1 MPDSE
6 AVRTKKYFIGANT
19 SRGFIN
25 YGDDIFADL
34 RKLYVI
40 KGGPGTGKSTF
51 MKRFAVRAE
60 EKGYEVE
67 YFYCSSD
74 PASLDGVV
82 IPKLGLGIT
91 DGTPPHIFEARYPGA
106 KEEYLNLGEFWNCD
120 FLSLC
125 RGNIEELTLKKSR
138 AFSSAYKCLSVAESV
153 RNERERTLLNCYE
166 KDKAEKAISRLMKT
180 VGTGKEYSLIP
191 RQISAFS
198 MNGETEFDTYAT
210 EYERV
215 IYVRDK
221 RGVAP
226 FIFNA
231 ILKKAEEQK
240 LATYV
245 SYDCLCRVNAVSF
258 PEKGVSVITGDGER
272 VINTERFII
281 TEKLGEVRKKLRFLN
296 NLEEELK
303 DCALTELRQ
312 AKEYHFILEDIY
324 KEAMDF
330 RSLEKMEKAFISKV
344 IK

>member
-19 SRGFIN
+19 SKGFIN

-34 RKLYVI
+34 KKLYII

-51 MKRFAVRAE
+51 MKRFAAKAE
-60 EKGYEVE
+60 EKGYDVE
-67 YFYCSSD
+67 YYYCSSD
-74 PASLDGVV
+74 PSSLDGVV
-82 IPKLGLGIT
+82 IPKLRLGIT
-91 DGTPPHIFEARYPGA
+91 DGTPPHAFEARYPGA

-125 RGNIEELTLKKSR
+125 REQIEELSLKKSR
-138 AFSSAYKCLSVAESV
+138 AFSSAYKYLSVAESV
-153 RNERERTLLNCYE
+153 RNERERALYTCYE
-166 KDKAEKAISRLMKT
+166 KEKADKAISRLMKT
-180 VGTGKEYSLIP
+180 VGTGKGYSLIP

-198 MNGETEFDTYAT
+198 MNGETVFDTYNA
-210 EYERV
+210 ECERA

-221 RGVAP
+221 RSVAP
-226 FIFNA
+226 FIFGA

-240 LATYV
+240 LAAYV
-245 SYDCLCRVNAVSF
+245 SYDCLCRVNAVAF
-258 PEKGVSVITGDGER
+258 PEKGVAVLIGDGEK

-296 NLEEELK
+296 ALEEELK
-303 DCALTELRQ
+303 DCALVELCL
-312 AKEYHFILEDIY
+312 AKEHHFILEDIY

-330 RSLEKMEKAFISKV
+330 RSLEKMEKAFISRI

>member
-1 MPDSE
+1 MPNSE

-25 YGDDIFADL
+25 YGDEIFEDL

-51 MKRFAVRAE
+51 MKRFASKAE
-60 EKGYEVE
+60 EKGYNVE
-67 YFYCSSD
+67 YYYCSSD
-74 PASLDGVV
+74 PSSLDGVV
-82 IPKLGLGIT
+82 VPELRIGIA
-91 DGTPPHIFEARYPGA
+91 DGTPPHILEARYPGA
-106 KEEYLNLGEFWNCD
+106 KEEYLNLGEFWNCE

-125 RGNIEELTLKKSR
+125 REQIEELTFKKSR
-138 AFSSAYKCLSVAESV
+138 AFSSAYRYLSVAESV
-153 RNERERTLLNCYE
+153 RNERERALLHCYE
-166 KDKAEKAISRLMKT
+166 KDKAEKAVSRIMKA
-180 VGTGKEYSLIP
+180 VGTGKGYSLLN

-198 MNGETEFDTYAT
+198 MDGESSHDTYNT
-210 EYERV
+210 DRV

-226 FIFNA
+226 FIFDA
-231 ILKKAEEQK
+231 VLKKAEDQR
-240 LATYV
+240 LITWV
-245 SYDCLCRVNAVSF
+245 SHDCLCHVNAVSF
-258 PEKGVSVITGDGER
+258 PEKNVSIITGDGEK

-281 TEKLGEVRKKLRFLN
+281 AEKLGEVRKKLRFLN

-303 DCALTELRQ
+303 NCALVELRQ
-312 AKEYHFILEDIY
+312 AKEHHFVLENIY